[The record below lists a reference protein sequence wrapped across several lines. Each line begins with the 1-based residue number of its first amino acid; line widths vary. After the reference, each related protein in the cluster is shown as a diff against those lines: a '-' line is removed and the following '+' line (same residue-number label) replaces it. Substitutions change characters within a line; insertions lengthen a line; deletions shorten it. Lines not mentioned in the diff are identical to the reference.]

1 MNICSVQATSSNSGM
16 WIDFCWKNLT
26 RYFITPKLTYR
37 QTQEKD
43 RGQCWRK
50 CGEDLANH
58 FHIFWSFQAIQSY
71 LKDVMQVI
79 HNIFGDDVDLSFTAI
94 YLGNIAANL
103 TVKEKY
109 LLKILLATSKKTV
122 TRKWLQL
129 EPPTKSEWLDIISNV
144 QNMERMTFSLKLQ
157 MDKYLQYWEK
167 WIVLMSLQSVI

>member
-1 MNICSVQATSSNSGM
+1 
-16 WIDFCWKNLT
+16 
-26 RYFITPKLTYR
+26 
-37 QTQEKD
+37 
-43 RGQCWRK
+43 
-50 CGEDLANH
+50 
-58 FHIFWSFQAIQSY
+58 
-71 LKDVMQVI
+71 MQVI